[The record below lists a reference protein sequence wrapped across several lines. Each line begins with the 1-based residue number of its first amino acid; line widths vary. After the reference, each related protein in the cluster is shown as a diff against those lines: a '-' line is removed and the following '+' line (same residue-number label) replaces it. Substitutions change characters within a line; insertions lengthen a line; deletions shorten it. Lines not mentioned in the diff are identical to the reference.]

1 MGGIGLTHFKFIIRA
16 NEIIHFCD
24 RCRVDTENIRVPC
37 YDVLMMRN
45 GYKTT
50 VIGSF
55 CPDCLERFVKEI
67 ASAYNVSVDANTVQF
82 EKGAGVGNV
91 PRGTDYSLISDSD
104 FKELCG
110 FFRRSNTI
118 GTTERMFAN
127 YRAYTLKQFVEEL
140 LNRYSKLESDRDNWR
155 KQALAEDER
164 ANAALKGRVERNFDR
179 FDNFDDMVKAWSD
192 TYTTHRIPFKKW
204 VFEKSGARR
213 DTF

>member
-1 MGGIGLTHFKFIIRA
+1 MGGIGLTPFKVFIRKCESTHYC
-16 NEIIHFCD
+16 N
-24 RCRVDTENIRVPC
+24 RCGVDTAKSRVPC
-37 YDVLMMRN
+37 YDVTTRRN
-45 GYKTT
+45 CHNTN
-50 VIGSF
+50 VLGSF
-55 CPDCLERFVKEI
+55 CPDCLDRFVKEI

-91 PRGTDYSLISDSD
+91 PHGTDYSLISDSD

-127 YRAYTLKQFVEEL
+127 YRAYTIKQFVEEL